1 MGLSAGTRIGPY
13 EVVST
18 LGSGG
23 MGEVYRAR
31 DPRLARDV
39 AIKALPERLA
49 ADEERVARFRREAN
63 VLASLN
69 HPQIAAIYGLEEVGA
84 AQFLVLELVEGET
97 LAQRLASGPLVLR
110 DALVIAGQIASAL
123 EAAHE
128 KGIVHRD
135 LKPANVGL
143 TSDARVKVLDF
154 GLAKTLASTD
164 APDAAGLD
172 MATVTAGT
180 QLGAVLGTAAYMSPE
195 QARGLPID
203 EQTDIWA
210 FGCVLYEMVTG
221 RRSFPGQTTS
231 DAIAGILEREPDWQ
245 LVPASTP
252 PRILWLLQRCLAKIP
267 NQRLHDIADARIEID
282 EALSRPLEVARPP
295 EPSSGSAPRT
305 RERVAWTVAALCLAG
320 LAGLFVYGR
329 GERVDPAPAH
339 VQTYSASVVLPE
351 GIRLS
356 SGQPSSRFTLSPDGR
371 RLALVAVDSAG
382 RSMLYVRPLDSRAA
396 QPLGGTEGA
405 QYPFWSPDSRFVAF
419 FAQGK
424 LRKVEAGGG
433 DVSTICDAGFN
444 ASGTWNRNDVILF
457 TPKGN
462 SPLFRVSARSGAP
475 VALTTLIEEAGEVQH
490 SHPFFLPDDRHFL
503 YFVIGSKGGRTV
515 PRGVYVSALDANA
528 PGKLLVE
535 NATNAKYANGH
546 LVFLRAGTLL
556 AQPFDTERLELRG
569 EAVPLVDQVQA
580 TGPSASDATGAFTV
594 SDTGVLAYQTGSRV
608 ISHLT
613 WYDRKGAR
621 GQVARGPRRL
631 HRRRHIAGRRKSGD
645 QRHRSKPSAR
655 ATSGYSTSAAA
666 SASASR
672 STRGMSSDRTGRSLA
687 ETASS
692 SARSDAGAFTSS
704 RSRRGAP
711 AASRSCMK
719 TSSGSSTRA
728 LRQMAA
734 ISFMSEAAA
743 SSAAATSGCSRASA
757 TARPHRSSR
766 RRSRRVK
773 GSFPPTAGGWRS
785 CRTGPDVTRST

>member
-320 LAGLFVYGR
+320 LAGLLVYGR

-339 VQTYSASVVLPE
+339 VQTYSASIVLPE

-419 FAQGK
+419 
-424 LRKVEAGGG
+424 LRPGQVEEGRGRRRR
-433 DVSTICDAGFN
+433 CLHHL
-444 ASGTWNRNDVILF
+444 RRRLQRLRILE
-457 TPKGN
+457 PKRRDSLHAEGQLAIVPRLG
-462 SPLFRVSARSGAP
+462 PLRRRRSR
-475 VALTTLIEEAGEVQH
+475 TTLIEEAGEVQH

-503 YFVIGSKGGRTV
+503 YFVVGSKGGRTV

-569 EAVPLVDQVQA
+569 EAV
-580 TGPSASDATGAFTV
+580 
-594 SDTGVLAYQTGSRV
+594 R
-608 ISHLT
+608 
-613 WYDRKGAR
+613 W
-621 GQVARGPRRL
+621 
-631 HRRRHIAGRRKSGD
+631 
-645 QRHRSKPSAR
+645 
-655 ATSGYSTSAAA
+655 ST
-666 SASASR
+666 
-672 STRGMSSDRTGRSLA
+672 
-687 ETASS
+687 
-692 SARSDAGAFTSS
+692 
-704 RSRRGAP
+704 RSRRRVRRPRMRPVRSQSPIPECWRTRQAP
-711 AASRSCMK
+711 
-719 TSSGSSTRA
+719 G
-728 LRQMAA
+728 
-734 ISFMSEAAA
+734 
-743 SSAAATSGCSRASA
+743 
-757 TARPHRSSR
+757 
-766 RRSRRVK
+766 
-773 GSFPPTAGGWRS
+773 
-785 CRTGPDVTRST
+785 

>member
-1 MGLSAGTRIGPY
+1 MGLSAGTTVGPY
-13 EVVST
+13 QIVST
-18 LGSGG
+18 LGAGG

-39 AIKALPERLA
+39 AIKALPELVA
-49 ADEERVARFRREAN
+49 ADPERVARFRREAH

-110 DALVIAGQIASAL
+110 DALVIAGQIAAAL

-164 APDAAGLD
+164 ASDAAGLD

-203 EQTDIWA
+203 KQTDIWA

-221 RRSFPGQTTS
+221 RRAFPGQTTS

-267 NQRLHDIADARIEID
+267 DQRLHDIADARIEID
-282 EALSRPLEVARPP
+282 EALSRPLEVARLPA
-295 EPSSGSAPRT
+295 PSSGSASRT

-320 LAGLFVYGR
+320 LAGLLVYGR
-329 GERVDPAPAH
+329 GERVDPAPAN
-339 VQTYSASVVLPE
+339 VQTYSASIVLPE

-371 RLALVAVDSAG
+371 RLALVATDSAG
-382 RSMLYVRPLDSRAA
+382 RSMLYVRPLNSRAA

-419 FAQGK
+419 VAQGK
-424 LRKVEAGGG
+424 LKKVDAGGG
-433 DVSTICDAGFN
+433 DVVTLCDTGFN
-444 ASGTWNRNDVILF
+444 ATGSWNRNDVILF

-475 VALTTLIEEAGEVQH
+475 VAVTTLIEEAGEVQH
-490 SHPFFLPDDRHFL
+490 SNPFFLPDDRHFL
-503 YFVIGSKGGRTV
+503 YYVVGSKAGRTV
-515 PRGVYVSALDANA
+515 PRGVYVGALDANA

-569 EAVPLVDQVQA
+569 EAVPLVDQVQT
-580 TGPSASDATGAFTV
+580 TGPSASDAPV
-594 SDTGVLAYQTGSRV
+594 R
-608 ISHLT
+608 
-613 WYDRKGAR
+613 
-621 GQVARGPRRL
+621 
-631 HRRRHIAGRRKSGD
+631 
-645 QRHRSKPSAR
+645 
-655 ATSGYSTSAAA
+655 
-666 SASASR
+666 SR
-672 STRGMSSDRTGRSLA
+672 SPIPACWRTRQ
-687 ETASS
+687 
-692 SARSDAGAFTSS
+692 
-704 RSRRGAP
+704 AP
-711 AASRSCMK
+711 
-719 TSSGSSTRA
+719 G
-728 LRQMAA
+728 
-734 ISFMSEAAA
+734 
-743 SSAAATSGCSRASA
+743 
-757 TARPHRSSR
+757 
-766 RRSRRVK
+766 
-773 GSFPPTAGGWRS
+773 
-785 CRTGPDVTRST
+785 